1 MWLCAPRPPDRRRVC
16 SATVPEGSTPPAAEP
31 TPPPPVA
38 APARTLATLVL
49 DAAEAHTGS
58 ALRFADA
65 KGWREIS
72 YPALGAGVR
81 QIAKGLIALGV
92 EPVDRVAILSN
103 TRAEWTLADFGVLC
117 TGAVVVPVYQTN
129 SPEECQYVLE
139 HSGASVIF
147 CENEEQLVK
156 LRQIRAALPALRH
169 VVAFTGDAEDALSM
183 EALRDLGA
191 DVSDERLDARVARI
205 GAGDVATIVY
215 TSGTTG
221 PPKGCMLTH
230 VNMRSVVD
238 MVSGRLER
246 QPGDVSIYIFLPL
259 AHVLTRL
266 VQMFGIAEGAELAY
280 WRRDPKKI
288 IEDVAL
294 IKPTHLPSVP
304 RIFEKIYSAAT
315 ARVEASGG
323 GQLRVFNWAFRVGR
337 KVRERQRRGRR
348 IGRLLE
354 TQYRIADTLVL
365 SKVRALFGGRC
376 QLALTGAA
384 PIDEEILTFFHAA
397 GVWVLEGFG
406 MTETSAVVTL
416 NTIAEHKVGTVGKAL
431 PGTDLR
437 IADDGEILMR
447 GPQIFKGY
455 YNDPAATAAALRDGW
470 LHSGDLGEIDRDGY
484 LRITGRKKDL
494 IITSSGKNVSPS
506 NIESA
511 LAQSRWISRAVVY
524 GDRRQ
529 YLTAVLTIDADE
541 APALAEKV
549 GATSADPAALA
560 TDPAVRKELQA
571 AVDECNKRFAR
582 IEQIKRFAILERDLS
597 QEDDELTP
605 TLKVKRNVVYERYA
619 DVFASLYDA
628 QMT

>member
-1 MWLCAPRPPDRRRVC
+1 
-16 SATVPEGSTPPAAEP
+16 VPEGSTPPAADR
-31 TPPPPVA
+31 TPPPPAA

-49 DAAEAHTGS
+49 DAAGRHQGT

-65 KGWREIS
+65 NGWRQIS
-72 YPALGAGVR
+72 YPALGEGVR
-81 QIAKGLIALGV
+81 QLAKGLIALGV
-92 EPVDRVAILSN
+92 EAGDRVAILSN
-103 TRAEWTLADFGVLC
+103 TRAEWTLADFGALC

-139 HSGASVIF
+139 HSGATTIF
-147 CENEEQLVK
+147 CENEEQLAK
-156 LRQIRAALPALRH
+156 LREIRAELPALRH
-169 VVAFTGDAEDALSM
+169 VIAFEGTAEDALTM
-183 EALRDLGA
+183 EALRNGGA
-191 DVSDERLDARVARI
+191 DVPDERLDERVAAI
-205 GAGDVATIVY
+205 AVEDIATIVY

-230 VNMRSVVD
+230 ANLRSVVD
-238 MVSGRLER
+238 MVTARIER
-246 QPGDVSIYIFLPL
+246 QPGEQSVYIFLPL

-266 VQMFGIAEGAELAY
+266 VQVFGIDEGAELAY

-304 RIFEKIYSAAT
+304 RIFEKIYTAAT

-323 GQLRVFNWAFRVGR
+323 AQLRVFNWAFRVGR
-337 KVRERQRRGRR
+337 KVRERERKGRAP
-348 IGRLLE
+348 GRLLE
-354 TQYRIADTLVL
+354 TQYKIADALVL
-365 SKVRALFGGRC
+365 NKVRALFGGRC

-416 NTIAEHKVGTVGKAL
+416 NTIAEHKLGTVGKAL
-431 PGTDLR
+431 PGTELK

-455 YNDPAATAAALRDGW
+455 YNDPTATAATLHDGW
-470 LHSGDLGEIDRDGY
+470 LHSGDLGDIDGDGY

-529 YLTAVLTIDADE
+529 YLTAILAIDADE
-541 APALAEKV
+541 AQALAEKV
-549 GATSADPAALA
+549 GSDSADPAALA
-560 TDPAVRKELQA
+560 ADPKVRAELQA
-571 AVDECNKRFAR
+571 AVDETNKRFAR

-597 QEDDELTP
+597 QEDEELTP

-619 DVFASLYDA
+619 DVFRGLYEPP
-628 QMT
+628 